1 ARPIEDILQRDPG
14 VVLAVVYGVPD
25 AEAGDRVMAAL
36 ELRPGATFDPE
47 RFAAFLAAQPDLSP
61 KWVPTFVRVTR
72 ALRRS
77 ETNKVAK
84 RELRREGFLT
94 AAGPHAPWLRP
105 PRAAP
110 YCL

>member
-1 ARPIEDILQRDPG
+1 AGPLADTLQRGPG
-14 VVLAVVYGVPD
+14 VVRAVVCGVHG

-61 KWVPTFVRVTR
+61 KWAPTFVRVTR

-84 RELRREGFLT
+84 RELRREGFFS
-94 AAGPHAPWLRP
+94 AQRPHAPWWP
-105 PRAAP
+105 ARAATSS
-110 YCL
+110 